1 MLLYYSI
8 MTEDNS
14 RIIQIRISIADS
26 DALNKLIEDKKYLSV
41 SDAVR
46 VAIRDLLGRKK

>member
-1 MLLYYSI
+1 MA
-8 MTEDNS
+8 EDNTKT
-14 RIIQIRISIADS
+14 IQVRVSIADS
-26 DALNKLIEDKKYLSV
+26 AALDKLVEDRKFISV

>member
-1 MLLYYSI
+1 MA
-8 MTEDNS
+8 EDNTKT
-14 RIIQIRISIADS
+14 IQVRVSIS
-26 DALNKLIEDKKYLSV
+26 DADALDKLVETKKFISV